1 MRGHA
6 RRHGASW
13 TAVWDI
19 GRDEDGRRRQK
30 WKGAFPTKKAAEA
43 YLRDQVGKVET
54 GDWIEPSTTPLADYI
69 SDWIARRVEELA
81 ELSIAQYR
89 TVVRNHVKG
98 TVLGSMPLGSIRRA
112 HVRAHD
118 QALKT
123 KGLAVS
129 TRNVVRAV
137 INRALADALEDG
149 LIASNP
155 AVGSRRKG
163 DTRKRPAFTVW
174 SESELRDL
182 LAVAADDR
190 LAAFWRLAVATGMR
204 RGELI
209 GCSWLGYSREQAT
222 IEVFEQVIPGRGGP
236 TIAPCKTKGSHR
248 KIRLDSETVA
258 ALERHREAQ
267 AVERALAGD
276 CYMDRDL
283 IFCDELGGVLNP
295 QRVTEAFA
303 AHREAAGI
311 RPGRLHD
318 IRHSV
323 ATHLL
328 TRGTPVHIIAA
339 RLGHSSPIVTMS
351 TYAHVLPRSDE
362 QAANVMA
369 EVLA

>member
-6 RRHGASW
+6 RRRGASW

-19 GRDEDGRRRQK
+19 GHDEDGRRRQK
-30 WKGAFPTKKAAEA
+30 WKGGFPTKKAAEA

-69 SDWIARRVEELA
+69 SDWITGRVDDLA

-89 TVVRNHVKG
+89 SVLRNHVKG

-118 QALKT
+118 QTLKT

-137 INRALADALEDG
+137 INRALADALEVG
-149 LIASNP
+149 LIGSNP
-155 AVGSRRKG
+155 AVGSRRTG
-163 DTRKRPAFTVW
+163 ETRKRPAFTVW

-182 LAVAADDR
+182 LAVVVDDR
-190 LAAFWRLAVATGMR
+190 LAAFWRLAIASGAR
-204 RGELI
+204 RGELA
-209 GCSWLGYSREQAT
+209 GCTWRGYSKANAT
-222 IEVFEQVIPGRGGP
+222 IEMSQQVVPGRGGA
-236 TIAPCKTKGSHR
+236 TIAPCKTKGSR
-248 KIRLDSETVA
+248 RTIRIDEATVE
-258 ALERHREAQ
+258 ALERHRQ
-267 AVERALAGD
+267 TQTVERALAGD
-276 CYMDRDL
+276 SYTDRDL
-283 IFCDELGGVLNP
+283 IFCDELGGVLHP
-295 QRVTEAFA
+295 QRLTEAFN
-303 AHREAAGI
+303 AHRRAAGI
-311 RPGRLHD
+311 TPGRLHD
-318 IRHSV
+318 VRHSV

-328 TRGTPVHIIAA
+328 TAGVPVHTVAA
-339 RLGHSSPIVTMS
+339 RLGHSSPMVIMS

-362 QAANVMA
+362 RAAEVMA